1 MDDGTLMLFFYSFM
15 WYQFEVKGMFESCV
29 LEGFEGEDFGG
40 LSLYID
46 IYSRF
51 KKIEGMS

>member
-1 MDDGTLMLFFYSFM
+1 
-15 WYQFEVKGMFESCV
+15 MFESCV
-29 LEGFEGEDFGG
+29 LEGFEEEDFGG

-46 IYSRF
+46 IYLSF